1 LSAGGE
7 GRDADGVGDETD
19 IAELTLRN
27 EHFIEACRRGSWE
40 MLQPILAADFRY
52 LDGVTGELWEM
63 PRYIR
68 DLRAHPSPALSIDE
82 IAIHVAGDTAT
93 VSARTRTRSHPGRQ
107 NRYLDTYTR
116 RDGGWVCVHAC
127 VWRLPDGL
135 G

>member
-1 LSAGGE
+1 MPGCHGARRAHALKSAHRPQPGFE
-7 GRDADGVGDETD
+7 PTVVG
-19 IAELTLRN
+19 
-27 EHFIEACRRGSWE
+27 
-40 MLQPILAADFRY
+40 

-68 DLRAHPSPALSIDE
+68 DLRAHPSPTLSIDE